1 MQFEY
6 KIMLHWQR
14 DISPEHKAEAESL
27 TNPFNSRGE
36 TKGNQARQLKTS
48 SVHSVSCCLCSKEP
62 HCPTNPIQLTI

>member
-27 TNPFNSRGE
+27 TNPFNSRE
-36 TKGNQARQLKTS
+36 AVRFIT
-48 SVHSVSCCLCSKEP
+48 
-62 HCPTNPIQLTI
+62 